1 MDMWVI
7 DQTCLIKLTRV
18 RVGPGKPGMS
28 WNFSVAFSRIGKS
41 WKRLLVLESSG
52 NLLNSSKKI
61 KICGQK

>member
-28 WNFSVAFSRIGKS
+28 WNFSVDFPGLESPGKGYWS
-41 WKRLLVLESSG
+41 WKVLE
-52 NLLNSSKKI
+52 
-61 KICGQK
+61 IC